1 MTYRT
6 HTVRSEAP
14 RVKHENARAA
24 LKSQAVGIT
33 STICM
38 YLAIRKKQKIT
49 KEEKSIGVWE
59 NEVKASARK
68 ETNGKRK
75 RGTFTEEKK
84 RVM

>member
-6 HTVRSEAP
+6 RIVISEAP

-33 STICM
+33 SIICM
-38 YLAIRKKQKIT
+38 YLGIRKKEQKIA

-59 NEVKASARK
+59 NEVK
-68 ETNGKRK
+68 GRK